1 VIILTWIAGIVG
13 ALGVAGAIVAIIAV
27 PAVAIPIL
35 QNIVSWLLKC
45 KRCLYA
51 LAIIIG
57 GTALWWSGHH
67 TAVVACR
74 ESELSAEL
82 RNREAD
88 LENASNAR
96 SDETARANKIEGDA
110 SDQHA
115 KDLKDIEDLK
125 KRPATCV
132 FDDTDAGFIGVPND
146 KSWTGDA
153 QPPASAGKIA
163 QNLPG
168 AVSHQRLLLP
178 LVRNSWLPWRGR
190 KSDAAPHQ

>member
-13 ALGVAGAIVAIIAV
+13 APGVAGAIVAIIAV

-51 LAIIIG
+51 LAIIG
-57 GTALWWSGHH
+57 ACLASWWSGHH

-82 RNREAD
+82 RNREID
-88 LENASNAR
+88 LEKASQAR

-115 KDLKDIEDLK
+115 KDLKDIAELK
-125 KRPATCV
+125 KRPTTCV
-132 FDDTDAGFIGVPND
+132 FDDTDAGSVSDD
-146 KSWTGDA
+146 KSGSGNA
-153 QPPASAGKIA
+153 QPPAGSSKIA
-163 QNLPG
+163 PNLPG